1 LFITLSASNKVAD
14 AVTTY
19 TLKTAT
25 VDMAGHVM
33 NATSQAFTVDLHT
46 PNVSNPGVVI
56 AAGGNDYSQM
66 SFNADEQGVYLFNGV
81 QKSGATLDLGG
92 ITHFEAGQFNVVF
105 RDTAGHERAITNNQ
119 AWDFHLIQPIALT
132 MASTGPGGFGNGQL
146 VGSVGPTNGKYEMA
160 SGQNLDLS
168 TLYTPSPTSGANGGI
183 NHFVMGAGS
192 QTLTV
197 SIGDVLQLGISN
209 SFSNDTAFK
218 DHLQMRIDGDSADK
232 VNLTKQWANSTDQGW
247 LVSATALTLGAA
259 GTYTVYY
266 NDTLKLD
273 LFVQSAVH
281 VTLI

>member
-1 LFITLSASNKVAD
+1 
-14 AVTTY
+14 
-19 TLKTAT
+19 
-25 VDMAGHVM
+25 
-33 NATSQAFTVDLHT
+33 
-46 PNVSNPGVVI
+46 VSNPGVVI

-81 QKSGATLDLGG
+81 PKTGATLDLGG

-105 RDTAGHERAITNNQ
+105 RDTAGHERAITNTQ

-183 NHFVMGAGS
+183 NHFVMGAGA

-209 SFSNDTAFK
+209 SFSNDTPFK